1 MISKALK
8 FLKFFFS
15 NLEFGLMGCVVK
27 FKIGNILFS
36 DSVGIWEIFE
46 FGIEIFEV
54 FFSNLEFGH
63 MGCVVKFKIGNIIF
77 PESVGILE
85 IFEFVPHGYFSL
97 IIVGVF
103 FF

>member
-1 MISKALK
+1 M
-8 FLKFFFS
+8 
-15 NLEFGLMGCVVK
+15 
-27 FKIGNILFS
+27 
-36 DSVGIWEIFE
+36 GIWEIFE

-103 FF
+103 FFVSC